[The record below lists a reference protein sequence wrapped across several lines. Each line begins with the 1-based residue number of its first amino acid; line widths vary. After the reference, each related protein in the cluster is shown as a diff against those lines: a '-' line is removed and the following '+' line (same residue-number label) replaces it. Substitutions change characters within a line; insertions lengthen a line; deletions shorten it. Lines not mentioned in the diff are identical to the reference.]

1 MPMNSD
7 QLKYLDIL
15 QNTITRMA
23 ENSAKI
29 KNWFIIST
37 GGLLSIF
44 FTQDIQDENLLWVAV
59 IITILFYFSDTFYL
73 MLEKS
78 FRKKFENFIND
89 PNTKLFDMNIKE
101 YKNFKTFWKAFKSF
115 SMIPYWMSIIVIILT
130 NYIIC

>member
-1 MPMNSD
+1 MNSD

-44 FTQDIQDENLLWVAV
+44 FTQDTQDDNLLLITGV
-59 IITILFYFSDTFYL
+59 IALLFYFSDTFYL

-89 PNTKLFDMNIKE
+89 PNEKLFDMNIKK
-101 YKNFKTFWKAFKSF
+101 YKNFKTFIKAFRSF
-115 SMIPYWMSIIVIILT
+115 SMLPYWMSIVIIILI
-130 NYIIC
+130 YCI

>member
-1 MPMNSD
+1 MPMDSD

-44 FTQDIQDENLLWVAV
+44 FTKQANDKYLLLVAV

-78 FRKKFENFIND
+78 FRKKFKNFID
-89 PNTKLFDMNIKE
+89 KPNAKLFDMDIKE
-101 YKNFKTFWKAFKSF
+101 YKHIGTFLEALKSL
-115 SMIPYWMSIIVIILT
+115 SMIPYWISMIIIVLT
-130 NYIIC
+130 SIFC